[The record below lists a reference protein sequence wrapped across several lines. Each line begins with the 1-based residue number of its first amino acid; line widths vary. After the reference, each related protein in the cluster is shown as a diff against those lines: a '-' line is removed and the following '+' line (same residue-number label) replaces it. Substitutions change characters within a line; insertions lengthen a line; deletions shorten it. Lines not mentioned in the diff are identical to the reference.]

1 MDFSLTDEQKQL
13 QDMAR
18 KFANEQM
25 APKAA
30 EYDES
35 EEFPWPIIEQAY
47 ELGILTAG
55 IPQEHG
61 GLGISH
67 VDEVV
72 ITEELAWGCAGMG
85 TSIFASQLGLI
96 PITIAGSEEQ
106 KKKYLEPLA
115 EKCTLAAFCLTEPGA
130 GSDVAGMSLA
140 VKKKNG
146 GYVLNGTKCFITN
159 GGVAKLYTVFGK
171 SDKEKGARGI
181 TAFVLPADTKGVSVG
196 KVEHKLGQRCSN
208 TTEVIFEDA
217 ELSEENRLGREGEGF
232 KIAMQTLDA
241 SRPMVA
247 AASVGVARRAMEHS
261 IQYAKERKQFGQLI
275 GEFQAVQFMIAD
287 MAKGIE
293 AARLL
298 TYQCAWM
305 LDQGMRASRFSSY
318 AKCFAADTAMS
329 VTTDAVQIFGG
340 YGYSRE
346 YPVEKLMRDA
356 KLMQIYEGTNQVQ
369 RVVIARDLL
378 KD

>member
-1 MDFSLTDEQKQL
+1 MDFSLSDEQRQL

-18 KFANEQM
+18 KFAREKM

-35 EEFPWPIIEQAY
+35 EEFPWPIMEQAF

-55 IPQEHG
+55 IPLEYG
-61 GLGISH
+61 GLGIGH

-72 ITEELAWGCAGMG
+72 ITEELAWACAGMG
-85 TSIFASQLGLI
+85 TSIFASQLGMI
-96 PITIAGSEEQ
+96 PIIIAGSDEQ
-106 KKKYLEPLA
+106 KKKFLKPLT
-115 EKCTLAAFCLTEPGA
+115 EKLQLAAFCLTEPGA

-146 GYVLNGTKCFITN
+146 AYVFNGTKRFITN
-159 GGVAKLYTVFGK
+159 GGVAKIYTVFGK
-171 SDKEKGARGI
+171 TDKDKGAKGI
-181 TAFVLPADTKGVSVG
+181 SAFVVDPATDGVSVG

-217 ELSEENRLGREGEGF
+217 EIPEVNRLGQEGEGF
-232 KIAMQTLDA
+232 KIAMKTLDA

-247 AASVGVARRAMEHS
+247 AASVGIARRAMEEA

-275 GEFQAVQFMIAD
+275 AEFQAVQFMIAD
-287 MAKGIE
+287 MAKSIE
-293 AARLL
+293 ASRLL
-298 TYQCAWM
+298 TWQCAWM
-305 LDQGMRASRFSSY
+305 LDQGVQASRYSSF
-318 AKCFAADTAMS
+318 AKCFSADTAME
-329 VTTDAVQIFGG
+329 TTLNAVQIFGG

-356 KLMQIYEGTNQVQ
+356 KLMQIYEGTNQIQ
-369 RVVIARDLL
+369 RVVIAKEML
-378 KD
+378 KG